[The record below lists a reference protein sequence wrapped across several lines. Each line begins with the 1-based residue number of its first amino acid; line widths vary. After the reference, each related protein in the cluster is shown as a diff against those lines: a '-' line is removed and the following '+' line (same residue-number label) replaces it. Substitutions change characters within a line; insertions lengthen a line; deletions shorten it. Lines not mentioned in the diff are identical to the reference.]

1 MGGRIAS
8 YDILRGIGII
18 LMLYAHTYFTK
29 SSLWPYIMSF
39 HMPLFFIVSGLFFKR
54 SHYIAHFFQPFAPF
68 VVINLIEEFAKP
80 VTLAFRLLQPY
91 LFICVAQ
98 VLLTTAHHFYA
109 FHQAAIQW
117 QFLYDC
123 SSPAWFLLA
132 LLIGRILF
140 SVIINMCPKWHLAV
154 SLAIS
159 TFSLILTDRLEI
171 PPVFSLTSGTGSL
184 IFLSIGYF
192 VKEHD
197 LLSKMSAHKYYYAIV
212 ALLLWLCSS
221 IWGQTDVHL
230 NIYKLWIID
239 YLGACGGTYL
249 FFVISQSIEENTH
262 FCKLFL
268 ERFGYYSLVILSFHA
283 IEFALPQW
291 FQIVFFLKDPYTLI
305 AIFACR
311 LLIAELSIRLTLR
324 NLLLKKLFHIDR

>member
-39 HMPLFFIVSGLFFKR
+39 HMPLFFIVSGLFFKPL
-54 SHYIAHFFQPFAPF
+54 SISLE
-68 VVINLIEEFAKP
+68 VKKDID
-80 VTLAFRLLQPY
+80 RLLQPY

>member
-8 YDILRGIGII
+8 YDILKGIGII

-29 SSLWPYIMSF
+29 SPLWPFIMSF
-39 HMPLFFIVSGLFFKR
+39 HMPLFFIVSGLFFKPL
-54 SHYIAHFFQPFAPF
+54 SISLQ
-68 VVINLIEEFAKP
+68 VKKDID
-80 VTLAFRLLQPY
+80 RLLLPY

-98 VLLTTAHHFYA
+98 VLLTTAHHVYA
-109 FHQAAIQW
+109 FHQAAILW
-117 QFLYDC
+117 QYLYDC

-140 SVIINMCPKWHLAV
+140 SVIINLCPKWHLAV
-154 SLAIS
+154 SLAVS
-159 TFSLILTDRLEI
+159 TLSLILTDRLEI

-192 VKEHD
+192 AKEHD
-197 LLSKMSAHKYYYAIV
+197 LLSKLSAHKYYYAIA

-249 FFVISQSIEENTH
+249 FFVISQAIEENTH
-262 FCKLFL
+262 LCKLFL

-291 FQIVFFLKDPYTLI
+291 FQIVFFLKAPYTLI

-324 NLLLKKLFHIDR
+324 SHYLKKLFHIDR